1 MKRKPTITIE
11 LTAYELCQLE
21 RALGLILP
29 WEGHRLPSK
38 RVDKIYG
45 KIKQWKFQAEEEER
59 KK

>member
-21 RALGLILP
+21 RALGALGLIHP
-29 WEGHRLPSK
+29 WETTPKGRE
-38 RVDKIYG
+38 KIYG